1 MISST
6 TYQLEGYRIIEYKGL
21 VTALPMFKVANSYKR
36 LEEDAGKLGANAV
49 IGIRYNDMWYGTAVV
64 VKPV

>member
-1 MISST
+1 MITST

-21 VTALPMFKVANSYKR
+21 VTAQPAFKTAGSYKR
-36 LEEDAGKLGANAV
+36 LLEDAEKLGANAV
-49 IGIRYNDMWYGTAVV
+49 IGIRFNDMWYGTAVV